1 MDYNVEDNTFP
12 VAVADD
18 HLTDV
23 DYHSIRP
30 LEVWEVGWLL
40 SMLISLGRNT
50 LQLDYHCSYMDSKA
64 NFVHWH
70 IHFQDRGRIVVNP

>member
-12 VAVADD
+12 VAVVADD

-30 LEVWEVGWLL
+30 L
-40 SMLISLGRNT
+40 
-50 LQLDYHCSYMDSKA
+50 
-64 NFVHWH
+64 
-70 IHFQDRGRIVVNP
+70 VV